1 MKELTLSIA
10 SSDII
15 IHGSLCA
22 NHGQFADLVSSLA
35 SFYLIKSI
43 FHHFYVNC

>member
-15 IHGSLCA
+15 IHGSLCC
-22 NHGQFADLVSSLA
+22 QPW
-35 SFYLIKSI
+35 SI
-43 FHHFYVNC
+43 CWLGF

>member
-1 MKELTLSIA
+1 MLPVILLFMA
-10 SSDII
+10 RYA
-15 IHGSLCA
+15 A

-35 SFYLIKSI
+35 SFYFIKSI

>member
-15 IHGSLCA
+15 IHGSLC
-22 NHGQFADLVSSLA
+22 
-35 SFYLIKSI
+35 
-43 FHHFYVNC
+43 C